1 MQCPCMTPHLRS
13 SACLA
18 SEILP
23 CMHSAT
29 QMQACMCDIRKIQC
43 SGQWQARAQVYSL
56 NWNLAKRSLLLSG
69 SWDDSIKLW
78 DLNSPT
84 SLATFREHSYCIYA
98 VVW

>member
-1 MQCPCMTPHLRS
+1 MQCPVMFLQTRR
-13 SACLA
+13 SACVAAKGPGAL
-18 SEILP
+18 
-23 CMHSAT
+23 HGAT
-29 QMQACMCDIRKIQC
+29 P
-43 SGQWQARAQVYSL
+43 AQVYSL

-78 DLNSPT
+78 DLNSPA